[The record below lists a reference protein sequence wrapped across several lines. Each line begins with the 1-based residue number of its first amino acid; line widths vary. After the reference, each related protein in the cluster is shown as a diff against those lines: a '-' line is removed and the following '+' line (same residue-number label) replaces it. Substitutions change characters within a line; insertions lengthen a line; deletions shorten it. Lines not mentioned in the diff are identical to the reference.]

1 MGTLEA
7 HIRLS
12 DDLGIRYALL
22 AGDPER
28 IGRVAAHLE
37 DVQELAYN
45 REYRSLCGT
54 YQGVRVLAM
63 STGIGGTSMGIAV
76 EELAHIGIKA
86 AIRIGSAGSYQP
98 GIGLGELIIA
108 SGAVR
113 DDGTSKAYIPVAFPA
128 VADPELLSCVI
139 AAAKEQKSISHVGL
153 VRSHDSFYTDQED
166 EICAYWS
173 KFGILGADMET
184 SALYTIA
191 HLRGIKAASILNN
204 VVLYQSDAGDSI
216 DQYASGDSRM
226 ADGERAEILTAL
238 ETFVRMEGANE

>member
-12 DDLGIRYALL
+12 DELGIRYALL

-28 IGRVAAHLE
+28 ISRVALHLE

-54 YQGVRVLAM
+54 YKGVRVLAL
-63 STGIGGTSMGIAV
+63 STGIGGASMGIAV
-76 EELAHIGIKA
+76 EELSHIGVKA
-86 AIRIGSAGSYQP
+86 AIRIGSAGSYQH
-98 GIGLGELIIA
+98 GIDLGELIIA

-113 DDGTSKAYIPVAFPA
+113 DDGASKAYVPVAFPA
-128 VADPELLSCVI
+128 VADPELLSACI
-139 AAAKEQKSISHVGL
+139 AAAKELGAVSHVGV

-173 KFGILGADMET
+173 KFGVLGADMET

-191 HLRGIKAASILNN
+191 PLRGIRAATILNN
-204 VVLYQSDAGDSI
+204 VVLYQADAGDSI
-216 DQYASGDSRM
+216 DQYASGDSKM
-226 ADGERAEILTAL
+226 AEGERAEILTAL
-238 ETFVRMEGANE
+238 EAFIRLEEGR